1 MRAEAL
7 CTTALIANC
16 HTACPALVFGIADH
30 LADAVQE
37 KTMKKIRK
45 EVELMGSIQDCGNV
59 IGLHGVYEDDAQV
72 YLVME
77 LCSGGDLERVLEVSC
92 TTYIGHLP
100 LSSFL
105 LRFCPFVHNVCW
117 MFSSLGFMN
126 LQERGPFSELQTA
139 LVLYECLKVIA
150 SCHVS

>member
-1 MRAEAL
+1 MHDSFECNL
-7 CTTALIANC
+7 SP
-16 HTACPALVFGIADH
+16 ACLAVVFGIADH
-30 LADAVQE
+30 SADAVQE

-59 IGLHGVYEDDAQV
+59 VGLHGVYEDDAQV

-92 TTYIGHLP
+92 TICIGHLT
-100 LSSFL
+100 LSLMICASVL
-105 LRFCPFVHNVCW
+105 SIVQYVCW
-117 MFSSLGFMN
+117 MFSSLNFMN
-126 LQERGPFSELQTA
+126 VQERGPFSELQTA

>member
-1 MRAEAL
+1 MHDSFECNL
-7 CTTALIANC
+7 SP
-16 HTACPALVFGIADH
+16 ACLALVFGIADH
-30 LADAVQE
+30 SADAVQE

-45 EVELMGSIQDCGNV
+45 EVELMDSIQDCGNV
-59 IGLHGVYEDDAQV
+59 VGLHGVYEDDAQV

-92 TTYIGHLP
+92 TICIGHLT
-100 LSSFL
+100 LSLMICASVL
-105 LRFCPFVHNVCW
+105 SIVQYVCW
-117 MFSSLGFMN
+117 MFSSLSFMN
-126 LQERGPFSELQTA
+126 VQERGPFSELQTA

>member
-1 MRAEAL
+1 MHDSFECNL
-7 CTTALIANC
+7 SP
-16 HTACPALVFGIADH
+16 ACLALVFGIADH
-30 LADAVQE
+30 SADAVQE

-59 IGLHGVYEDDAQV
+59 VGLHGVYEDDAQV

-92 TTYIGHLP
+92 TICIGHLT
-100 LSSFL
+100 LSLMICASIL
-105 LRFCPFVHNVCW
+105 SIVQYVCW
-117 MFSSLGFMN
+117 MFSSLSFMN
-126 LQERGPFSELQTA
+126 VQERGPFSELQTA